1 MDATSPS
8 QVLEAQTSREQ
19 QGAKV
24 QPFSV
29 TDAISYVN
37 SVKLQFAEQPEVYDK
52 FLDVLKDFRNQR

>member
-1 MDATSPS
+1 MESS
-8 QVLEAQTSREQ
+8 QSLDAQTSPEQ
-19 QGAKV
+19 QSGKS

-52 FLDVLKDFRNQR
+52 FLDGLKDFRNQR